1 MTPAEKLQ
9 QASQLIRAKRYQQ
22 ARTILATIPD
32 HPKAQEWM
40 ARIDDILFQQDPFA
54 DVPFSDEEIAAYA
67 VGESL
72 DDPTSEFY
80 DDQEKPKRKPIYENS
95 FQVVAPKRDYA
106 LLAIFTLVLYWVFWL
121 PGFIF
126 NLYFLQEARR
136 VKRETG
142 AQPNGLGCLWWV
154 LIFNVALPL
163 ACCLLIIVVAVAV
176 PFDEIIAT
184 PTKLLR

>member
-22 ARTILATIPD
+22 ARTILQTIPD

-54 DVPFSDEEIAAYA
+54 DVPFSDDEIAAYA
-67 VGESL
+67 VGEPV
-72 DDPTSEFY
+72 DVPIDEPYY
-80 DDQEKPKRKPIYENS
+80 DERPKRKNVYVEDNPII
-95 FQVVAPKRDYA
+95 APKRDYA
-106 LLAIFTLVLYWVFWL
+106 MLAIFTLVLYWVFWL

-136 VKRETG
+136 YKRETG
-142 AQPNGLGCLWWV
+142 SHPNGLGCLWWV
-154 LIFNVALPL
+154 LIFNIILPL
-163 ACCLLIIVVAVAV
+163 ACCLLIIVIAVTV

-184 PTKLLR
+184 PTKLTPR